1 MNVYSDSSHTALK
14 YLKDAEVNMNNIVL
28 MTSDFNIRDS
38 LWDLSF
44 PFHSSL
50 SDDLIIIVDS
60 FNLALSTLTNPCLTR
75 YSDMAGESNSM
86 IDLMFLRYGS
96 SELDQHSILPDFWL
110 SSDHTSLS
118 IDIPI
123 FEEIIQTLKLSLAP
137 KSDQESA
144 FIEDII
150 LNFKIMDTS
159 NIEDMEKLER
169 VVNQLGMIIDQ
180 AWTKNAKKSRISKH
194 SKQWWTEECSCSLN
208 NYRAS
213 RSLKH

>member
-1 MNVYSDSSHTALK
+1 
-14 YLKDAEVNMNNIVL
+14 
-28 MTSDFNIRDS
+28 
-38 LWDLSF
+38 
-44 PFHSSL
+44 
-50 SDDLIIIVDS
+50 
-60 FNLALSTLTNPCLTR
+60 
-75 YSDMAGESNSM
+75 M

-150 LNFKIMDTS
+150 SNFKIMDTS